1 MKGKLIYTEKQ
12 NFKNTFFYWLEL
24 AIALTILGG
33 LAYGISVQIING
45 KPWGTSPMSDTAL
58 LITAAITFIILGGI
72 HWLFTTMSLVIEI
85 DAGNLYYSYF
95 PFVSSQKTISK
106 NDIQSL
112 EVRKY
117 KPIMEYGGWGYR
129 ISPRN
134 GKAFNIKGSWGL
146 QLVLSNGDKLLLGT
160 QKPEELK
167 KAIEQLKES
176 WNEY

>member
-1 MKGKLIYTEKQ
+1 
-12 NFKNTFFYWLEL
+12 
-24 AIALTILGG
+24 
-33 LAYGISVQIING
+33 
-45 KPWGTSPMSDTAL
+45 
-58 LITAAITFIILGGI
+58 
-72 HWLFTTMSLVIEI
+72 
-85 DAGNLYYSYF
+85 
-95 PFVSSQKTISK
+95 
-106 NDIQSL
+106 
-112 EVRKY
+112 
-117 KPIMEYGGWGYR
+117 MEYGGWGYR